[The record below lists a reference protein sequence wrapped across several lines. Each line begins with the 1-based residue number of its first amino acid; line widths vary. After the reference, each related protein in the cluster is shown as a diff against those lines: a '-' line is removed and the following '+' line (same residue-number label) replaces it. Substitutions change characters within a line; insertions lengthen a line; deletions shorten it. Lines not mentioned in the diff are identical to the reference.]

1 LGPIAQPAAPQA
13 PPAALA
19 PPPAAG
25 GAARGPDEDLG
36 STPRGLAPG
45 ELAGM
50 KPAMDAVHGFAL
62 GASALLV
69 ASTRCARLK
78 AWRDVLP
85 PATG

>member
-1 LGPIAQPAAPQA
+1 
-13 PPAALA
+13 
-19 PPPAAG
+19 
-25 GAARGPDEDLG
+25 
-36 STPRGLAPG
+36 
-45 ELAGM
+45 M

>member
-1 LGPIAQPAAPQA
+1 LSTLPQPATAQA

-36 STPRGLAPG
+36 FTPRGLAPG

-69 ASTRCARLK
+69 ASTRCARLNRL
-78 AWRDVLP
+78 ARC
-85 PATG
+85 AAAC